1 MKITHFGLA
10 LGAMLLVSHTLHAQ
24 EYKIDVSGQ
33 KDAQLVLEDFN
44 GELPVEGY
52 SGSEIVI
59 TGDGLGSTPER
70 AKGLK
75 AVYPGG
81 DDNTGIGLNV
91 SKDGGHIVAHCILPF
106 NRDGHYKIKVP
117 SNLRIKISRGCERSE
132 EVVISNMTNEV
143 DVNNCQGI
151 TLKNVTGPLVLN
163 TISGDI
169 KVAFT
174 QIAKDKPIS
183 IASVS
188 GEIDVTMPASA
199 PVNLE
204 MSTIS
209 GGMYTGFDLKADDK
223 DMRKVGGGSISAKLN
238 GGGVDLKITNVS
250 GNIYLRK
257 G

>member
-1 MKITHFGLA
+1 MKISLFGLA
-10 LGAMLLVSHTLHAQ
+10 LGAMLLASRTLHAQ

-44 GELPVEGY
+44 GDLPVEGY
-52 SGSEIVI
+52 SGNEIVI
-59 TGDGLGSTPER
+59 TAEGLGERPER
-70 AKGLK
+70 AKGLT

-91 SKDGGHIVAHCILPF
+91 TKDGGHIVAHCILPF

-117 SNLRIKISRGCERSE
+117 SNLRIKINRGCERSA
-132 EVVISNMTNEV
+132 EVNVSNMTNEV
-143 DVNNCQGI
+143 DVNNCHDI
-151 TLKNVTGPLVLN
+151 TLKNVTGPLILN

-169 KVAFT
+169 KVTFT
-174 QIAKDKPIS
+174 QLAKDKPIS
-183 IASVS
+183 IASIS

-199 PVNLE
+199 AVNLE

-209 GGMYTGFDLKADDK
+209 GGMYTDFDLKSNDK
-223 DMRKVGGGSISAKLN
+223 DMKKVGGGAVGTKLN

>member
-1 MKITHFGLA
+1 MKITLFGLA
-10 LGAMLLVSHTLHAQ
+10 LGATLLASHTLHAQ
-24 EYKIDVSGQ
+24 DYKIDVSGQ

-52 SGSEIVI
+52 SGNEIVI
-59 TGDGLGSTPER
+59 TAEGLGETPER

-81 DDNTGIGLNV
+81 DDNTGVGLNV
-91 SKDGGHIVAHCILPF
+91 TKDGGHITARCILPF
-106 NRDGHYKIKVP
+106 NRDVHYKIKVP
-117 SNLRIKISRGCERSE
+117 SSLNIKISRGCERSD
-132 EVVISNMTNEV
+132 EVTISNMTGEV
-143 DVNNCQGI
+143 DVSNCQGI
-151 TLKNVTGPLVLN
+151 NLKNVTGPLVLN

-169 KVAFT
+169 KVVFT
-174 QIAKDKPIS
+174 QLAKDKPIS

-188 GEIDVTMPASA
+188 GEVDVTLPAGA

-204 MSTIS
+204 MNTVS
-209 GGMYTGFDLKADDK
+209 GGMYTDFDVKSSDK
-223 DMRKVGGGSISAKLN
+223 DMRKVGGGAVNAKLN

>member
-1 MKITHFGLA
+1 MKILNYGLA
-10 LGAMLLVSHTLHAQ
+10 LGALLLASNSLHAQ
-24 EYKIDVSGQ
+24 EYKIDASAL

-44 GELPVEGY
+44 GDLPIEGY
-52 SGSEIVI
+52 SGNEIVF
-59 TGDGLGSTPER
+59 TAEGLDETPER

-91 SKDGGHIVAHCILPF
+91 NKDGGHIVVHCVLPF
-106 NRDGHYKIKVP
+106 TRDAHYKIKVP
-117 SNLRIKISRGCERSE
+117 SNLRLKINRGCERSA
-132 EVVISNMTNEV
+132 EVIISNMTNEV
-143 DVNNCQGI
+143 DVTNCQGI
-151 TLKNVTGPLVLN
+151 QLKNVTGPLILS

-174 QIAKDKPIS
+174 QVAKDKPIS
-183 IASVS
+183 IASIS
-188 GEIDVTMPASA
+188 GEVDVTLPASA
-199 PVNLE
+199 PINLE

-209 GGMYTGFDLKADDK
+209 GGMYTDFDLKSDK
-223 DMRKVGGGSISAKLN
+223 DMKKVGGGNIKATLN
-238 GGGVDLKITNVS
+238 GGGVDFKITNIS

>member
-10 LGAMLLVSHTLHAQ
+10 LGAMLLASHALHAQ

-44 GELPVEGY
+44 GALPVEGY

-59 TGDGLGSTPER
+59 TADGLGETPER

-81 DDNTGIGLNV
+81 DDNTGVGLNV
-91 SKDGGHIVAHCILPF
+91 TKDGGHIVAHCIVPF
-106 NRDGHYKIKVP
+106 NRDVHYKIKVP
-117 SNLRIKISRGCERSE
+117 SNLNIKITRGCERSD
-132 EVVISNMTNEV
+132 EVTISNMSGEV
-143 DVNNCQGI
+143 DVNNCHGI

-163 TISGDI
+163 TIDGDI
-169 KVAFT
+169 KVVFT

-183 IASVS
+183 IASIS
-188 GEIDVTMPASA
+188 GEVDVTMPAGA

-209 GGMYTGFDLKADDK
+209 GGMYTDFDLKSGDK
-223 DMRKVGGGSISAKLN
+223 DMKKVGGGSVNSKLN